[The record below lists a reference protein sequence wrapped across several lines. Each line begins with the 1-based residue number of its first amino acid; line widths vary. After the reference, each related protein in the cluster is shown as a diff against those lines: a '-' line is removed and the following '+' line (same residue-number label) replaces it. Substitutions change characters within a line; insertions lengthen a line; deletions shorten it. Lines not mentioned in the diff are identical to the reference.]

1 MGTTN
6 FNNSVRTAA
15 ILISDGVKDEAKVN
29 ICKIDTGSYIY
40 EAFMKI
46 YNGNNT
52 EIYVTKSSK
61 VSMTN
66 RYSQVLARTQVRV
79 SNHGIEYSNQGGK
92 INIPASVSKKLVLFV
107 KELSYYM
114 NHR

>member
-29 ICKIDTGSYIY
+29 ICRVDTGSYIY

-52 EIYVTKSSK
+52 EIWVTKSSR

-66 RYSQVLARTQVRV
+66 RYSQVLAITQVKV
-79 SNHGIEYSNQGGK
+79 SNYGIEYDTQHAK